1 MFVYNGGSQIIMR
14 HRKRYSQEEIA
25 RILKEAEAGFK
36 IIDICRNHEI
46 SEQTFYN
53 WRKKYGGSELKST
66 RKLKTL
72 EEENK
77 KLKLL
82 IAELSLDNYVLKNL
96 LEKSSKR
103 PKQKDKLQPP
113 IKPHVVNSIND

>member
-1 MFVYNGGSQIIMR
+1 VIAR
-14 HRKRYSQEEIA
+14 HRKRYTQEQIA

-53 WRKKYGGSELKST
+53 WRKKYGSSEHKST

-96 LEKSSKR
+96 LEKSSKP
-103 PKQKDKLQPP
+103 PKQREKVQP
-113 IKPHVVNSIND
+113 IKPHIVNSLND